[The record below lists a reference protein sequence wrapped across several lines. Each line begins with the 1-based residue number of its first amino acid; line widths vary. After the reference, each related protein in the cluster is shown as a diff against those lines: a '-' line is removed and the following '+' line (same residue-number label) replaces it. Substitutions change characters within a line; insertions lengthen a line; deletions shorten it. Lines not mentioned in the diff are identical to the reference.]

1 MIDKISG
8 VGSPAALYATE
19 ATRMRGTV
27 GIKPGAG
34 GEVAIAASGT
44 GASASVSFAQSLKGA
59 LDQVNQ
65 AQTQSEEVAR
75 QFQMGNP
82 KVSLEEMM
90 ISAQTASIGFQTLV
104 QTRNRL
110 VNAYNEIMNMPV

>member
-8 VGSPAALYATE
+8 LGSPAAIYAAE
-19 ATRMRGTV
+19 ATRMRGTAAIKSGAV
-27 GIKPGAG
+27 G
-34 GEVAIAASGT
+34 ET
-44 GASASVSFAQSLKGA
+44 TASVAPATAGASFAQSLKGA
-59 LDQVNQ
+59 LDRVNQ
-65 AQTQSEEVAR
+65 AQSQSEELAR
-75 QFQMGNP
+75 QFQLGNP

>member
-8 VGSPAALYATE
+8 LGTPAALYAAE
-19 ATRMRGTV
+19 AARMRGSARAPSETAA
-27 GIKPGAG
+27 PQSG
-34 GEVAIAASGT
+34 GFSTA
-44 GASASVSFAQSLKGA
+44 LKGA

-65 AQTQSEEVAR
+65 AQNQAEAMAR
-75 QFQMGNP
+75 EFQLGNP

-90 ISAQTASIGFQTLV
+90 IAGQTANISFQTLV

-110 VNAYNEIMNMPV
+110 VNAYNEIMNMQV